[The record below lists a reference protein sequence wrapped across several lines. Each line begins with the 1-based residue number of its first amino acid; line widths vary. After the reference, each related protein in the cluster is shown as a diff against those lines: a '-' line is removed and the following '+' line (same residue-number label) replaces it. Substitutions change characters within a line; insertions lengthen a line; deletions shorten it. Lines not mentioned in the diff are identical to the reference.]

1 MSYIEERRA
10 GLREE
15 FAEFVDGFER
25 YAYLVEIAGL
35 LPPYPAEKHT
45 DEYLVR
51 GCQSHVW
58 LNIYQQ
64 DGKFAFDAD
73 SDTLIIKGV
82 LLLLQDILS
91 GAPIEE
97 VAEFQMDILDE
108 AGLKG
113 EFSDTR
119 QKGIGSA
126 MEMLRNAARDMLQ
139 ARQPM

>member
-1 MSYIEERRA
+1 MSYIDEKKV

-15 FAEFVDGFER
+15 FSEFEDGFER

-35 LPPYPAEKHT
+35 LPPYPAEKQT
-45 DEYLVR
+45 DDHLVR

-58 LNIYQQ
+58 LNIYQS
-64 DGKFAFDAD
+64 DGRFYFDAD

-82 LLLLQDILS
+82 LLLLQDILC

-97 VAEFQMDILDE
+97 VAAFEMDLLDE

-113 EFSDTR
+113 EFSDAR

-126 MEMLRNAARDMLQ
+126 MEMLRRAAREML
-139 ARQPM
+139 